1 MISIRKTMTVLCFIA
16 LFITSCSTQEV
27 LANPITTSFAIPAK
41 VQFAG
46 NTIDLDRYD
55 MRERF
60 DREQTQI
67 AYMHTTTLL
76 IMKRANRLFPIIEPI
91 LKKYGIP
98 DDFKYLAVIESS
110 LDVRALSPAQAAG
123 LWQLMPRT
131 ATELGLEVGD
141 EVDERYHI
149 EKSTE
154 AACKYLRSAF
164 VRYKD
169 WTMAAVSYNAGM
181 GKVSSEL
188 EKQLIDNTFDMW
200 LVPESSRYMFRILA
214 TKHFFENPRAF
225 GYRVEKEHLYQD
237 INTKKVSVSGSIPD
251 LATWAKQNNITYAQL
266 KEFNMWL
273 RDRKLTNSR
282 GKTYEIDVPD
292 ANDMSHKKAKI
303 KVHIKI

>member
-1 MISIRKTMTVLCFIA
+1 MISIQKSTIIICFIA
-16 LFITSCSTQEV
+16 LVLASCSVQEAI
-27 LANPITTSFAIPAK
+27 ANPITTSFPIPEK

-46 NTIDLDRYD
+46 STIDLDRYD

-67 AYMHTTTLL
+67 AYMHTSTLL

-91 LKKYGIP
+91 LKKHGIP

-110 LDVRALSPAQAAG
+110 LDVRALSPAKAAG
-123 LWQLMPRT
+123 LWQLMPNT
-131 ATELGLEVGD
+131 ATELGLEVGE

-164 VRYKD
+164 ARYKD
-169 WTMAAVSYNAGM
+169 WTTAAVSYNAGM

-188 EKQLIDNTFDMW
+188 DRQLIDNTFDMW
-200 LVPESSRYMFRILA
+200 LVPESSRYMFRIMA
-214 TKHFFENPRAF
+214 TKQFFENPRAF
-225 GYRVEKEHLYQD
+225 GYIVEKEHLYQE
-237 INTKKVSVSGSIPD
+237 INTKKITVNSSIPD

-266 KEFNMWL
+266 KEFNLWL
-273 RDRKLTNSR
+273 RDRKLTNTR
-282 GKTYEIDVPD
+282 GKTYLIDVPD
-292 ANDMSHKKAKI
+292 SNDMSHKKAKI